1 MYDLIPLLQTWLKKE
16 GFAVSV
22 LANRIDGTKKTG
34 FFSSEEITIFLEN
47 YPEYCSA
54 QLQGSTDVV
63 QRLRRYVQSL
73 PPKEKISHLL
83 KEKEIVKEVIVKV
96 RCPYCQSLYDETL
109 DKCPY
114 CRGTR

>member
-1 MYDLIPLLQTWLKKE
+1 MYDLIPLLRTWLEKE

-34 FFSSEEITIFLEN
+34 FFSSDETTIFLEN
-47 YPEYCSA
+47 YPEYCSV
-54 QLQGSTDVV
+54 QLQGSTDVC
-63 QRLRRYVQSL
+63 QRLRQYLQSL
-73 PPKEKISHLL
+73 PPKEETSRLL

-114 CRGTR
+114 CGGKR